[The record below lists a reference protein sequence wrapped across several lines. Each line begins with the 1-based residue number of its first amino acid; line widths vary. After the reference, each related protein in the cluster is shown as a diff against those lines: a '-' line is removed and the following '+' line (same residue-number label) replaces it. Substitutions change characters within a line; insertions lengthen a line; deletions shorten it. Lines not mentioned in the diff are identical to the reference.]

1 MKRVI
6 IKGMRVIGVGLLLG
20 ATTSGCSDADSS
32 ETYFDY
38 CDPSVPADECYAL
51 RRDPESDR
59 VALASEIAL
68 RYMQSHPVE
77 AEIWDWRSGV
87 LMFSLTELYRVTGD
101 PRFRDYYQA
110 WLDYW
115 ISEGYQLIWSD
126 SCPPAITAVALLA
139 DDSSDD
145 TDEQLADYRRVI
157 DDTLAY
163 LDDDAQRTKEGGIS
177 HYGIFGGF
185 PSVWLDSLFMFGMV
199 LNRWGEL
206 PDNEDRLDMME
217 EQVLIFADLLQDDN
231 GFMRHATD
239 WPGYDE
245 SVYWARGN
253 SWVVASLSDYLRIRI
268 ERGEEAAGVDSV
280 FRNHVAA
287 IASAQDATGL
297 WWTVMDRPELADNY
311 TETSASALFAYGMAR
326 AYRYGVLGDEE
337 REAAQRSVQTILDE
351 RIEDEG
357 DGPVVTGTSTST
369 DPYTLEQYL
378 NVPVEDDV
386 NYGVGAVVL
395 ALIET
400 SGLPD

>member
-1 MKRVI
+1 MKRTI
-6 IKGMRVIGVGLLLG
+6 TRGMRVIGVGLLLG
-20 ATTSGCSDADSS
+20 ATASGCSDTDSS

-51 RRDPESDR
+51 RRDPESER

-68 RYMQSHPVE
+68 RYMQSHSIE
-77 AEIWDWRSGV
+77 TEIWDWRSGV

-101 PRFRDYYQA
+101 SRFRDYYQA

-115 ISEGYQLIWSD
+115 IGEGYQLIWSD

-139 DDSSDD
+139 DGSSDD
-145 TDEQLADYRRVI
+145 TDQQMADYRKVI

-206 PDNEDRLDMME
+206 PDHDDRLDMME

-231 GFMRHATD
+231 GFMRHASD

-253 SWVVASLSDYLRIRI
+253 SWVVASLSDHLRIRI
-268 ERGEEAAGVDSV
+268 GRGEEASEVESV

-287 IASAQDATGL
+287 IASAQDETGL

-311 TETSASALFAYGMAR
+311 TETSASALIAYGMAR
-326 AYRYGVLGDEE
+326 AYRYGILGDEE
-337 REAAQRSVQTILDE
+337 RGAAQRSVQAILDD
-351 RIEDEG
+351 RIKDEG

-386 NYGVGAVVL
+386 NYGVGAVIL